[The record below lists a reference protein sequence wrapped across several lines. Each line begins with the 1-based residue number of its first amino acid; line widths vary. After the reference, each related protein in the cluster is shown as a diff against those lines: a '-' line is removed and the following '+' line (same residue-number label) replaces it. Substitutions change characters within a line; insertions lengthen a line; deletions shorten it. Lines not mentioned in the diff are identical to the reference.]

1 MHRSGAAARSTVTEH
16 GEERGHCVMT
26 ASVTPAGDRS
36 AGTYVCMRCTNRLT
50 VVSATRLSPC
60 PVCGG
65 DDWQSAGDETRAV
78 PAAAV
83 EANLAPAPGAAQ
95 PRGL

>member
-1 MHRSGAAARSTVTEH
+1 MTVP
-16 GEERGHCVMT
+16 
-26 ASVTPAGDRS
+26 VTPAGDRS
-36 AGTYVCMRCTNRLT
+36 AGTYMCARCTNRLT
-50 VVSATRLSPC
+50 VASAKSLSPC

-65 DDWQSAGDETRAV
+65 DDWQSCGDELRAF

-83 EANLAPAPGAAQ
+83 EPDPARAPGAAQ

>member
-1 MHRSGAAARSTVTEH
+1 
-16 GEERGHCVMT
+16 MT
-26 ASVTPAGDRS
+26 APVTPAGDRS

-50 VVSATRLSPC
+50 VASARRLSPC

-65 DDWQSAGDETRAV
+65 DDWQRADDEMRAS
-78 PAAAV
+78 PSAAA
-83 EANLAPAPGAAQ
+83 EADLARPPGPGVAQ